1 MYLEILLATTL
12 TVAGVVLAPIY
23 DALERKIKARLH
35 SRVGP
40 PILQTW
46 YDVLKLLAKELV
58 IPEGGYFTAAI
69 VLTELFL
76 SIALL
81 VSVSFL
87 LFFQSLTMY
96 VLVAVFISALSA
108 ATLVKSVTQNNLF
121 SVIGGF
127 REYSVVLSAEPF
139 LILLVLLIGARGVT
153 DLKSL
158 VGLAPVVLT
167 AYVMTA
173 RIPFDIAEAEP
184 EIASGI
190 MIELSGPLLA
200 ANELSLLTRRYVMAA
215 LPAYLFLPWF
225 VANPLLRIGLGLALT
240 LLTWV
245 IFAVVAVLLGRTR
258 AAVMLKGTTAAALA
272 LTLLFIIVESVPYG

>member
-1 MYLEILLATTL
+1 MYLEVLLATAL
-12 TVAGVVLAPIY
+12 VVAGVVLAPIY
-23 DALERKIKARLH
+23 DSLERKIKARLH

-81 VSVSFL
+81 VTVSFL
-87 LFFQSLTMY
+87 LFFQSLTVY

-108 ATLVKSVTQNNLF
+108 ATLVKSVSQNNLF

-139 LILLVLLIGARGVT
+139 LILLVLLIGARGVA

-158 VGLAPVVLT
+158 IGLAPVALT

-200 ANELSLLTRRYVMAA
+200 TNELSLLTRRYVMAA

-225 VANPLLRIGLGLALT
+225 IANPLLKVVLGLALT

-258 AAVMLKGTTAAALA
+258 AAIMLKGTTVAALA
-272 LTLLFIIVESVPYG
+272 LTILFIIVESVPYG

>member
-1 MYLEILLATTL
+1 MYPEILLATAL
-12 TVAGVVLAPIY
+12 AVAGVMLAPIY
-23 DALERKIKARLH
+23 DSLERKIKARLH

-58 IPEGGYFTAAI
+58 IPEGGYFTAAV
-69 VLTELFL
+69 VLTELFV

-81 VSVSFL
+81 VTVSSL

-153 DLKSL
+153 GLKSL
-158 VGLAPVVLT
+158 IGLAPVALT

-200 ANELSLLTRRYVMAA
+200 ANELSLLTRRYVMAS

-225 VANPLLRIGLGLALT
+225 VANPLLRVGLGLALT

>member
-1 MYLEILLATTL
+1 LR
-12 TVAGVVLAPIY
+12 GVVLAPIY
-23 DALERKIKARLH
+23 DSLERKIRARLH

-46 YDVLKLLAKELV
+46 YDVLKLLSKELV
-58 IPEGGYFTAAI
+58 IPEGGYFIAAI

-76 SIALL
+76 SVALL
-81 VSVSFL
+81 ATVSFL
-87 LFFQSLTMY
+87 LFFRSLMMY

-108 ATLVKSVTQNNLF
+108 ATLVKSVAQNNLF

-153 DLKSL
+153 GLKDLI
-158 VGLAPVVLT
+158 GLAPVVLT

-200 ANELSLLTRRYVMAA
+200 ANELSLLTRRYVMAS
-215 LPAYLFLPWF
+215 LPTYLFLPWL
-225 VANPLLRIGLGLALT
+225 VTDPLLRVGLGLALT

-258 AAVMLKGTTAAALA
+258 AAVVLKGTTVTTLA
-272 LTLLFIIVESVPYG
+272 LTLLFIVVESVPYG